1 MRKEI
6 RCGEKL
12 FELYILAAEALLNRA
27 DFGILAASEFLE
39 KPHAIDKIQVK
50 NELLRLKKL
59 YLAEYM
65 CRQTPAHAVQIT
77 HTIFD
82 TLLEYLN

>member
-6 RCGEKL
+6 RYGEKL
-12 FELYILAAEALLNRA
+12 FELYVLAAEALLNRA
-27 DFGILAASEFLE
+27 DFGILAASEFLG
-39 KPHAIDKIQVK
+39 KPHTIDKIQVK
-50 NELLRLKKL
+50 NELLRLKKI

-65 CRQTPAHAVQIT
+65 RRQTPTHAVQIT